1 MVKVFV
7 SSVIDASTDK
17 VWNVVR
23 DFNAMPGWHPAIAR
37 SMIEAGR
44 PSDAIGCIRSF
55 HLTDGT
61 HIREQ
66 LLMLSDF
73 DFTFT
78 YSIIEA
84 GLDLQNYVA
93 SMKLTPV
100 TDGNRTFAEWTAEF
114 ETTPGK
120 ETEMAGM
127 VSADVFQAGFDALK
141 NKLAG
146 DKP

>member
-7 SSVIDASTDK
+7 SSVINAPADK
-17 VWNVVR
+17 VWAVVR
-23 DFNAMPGWHPAIAR
+23 DFNDMPSWHPAIAR
-37 SMIEAGR
+37 STIEGGR

-55 HLTDGT
+55 YLTDGT

-73 DFTFT
+73 DFNFS
-78 YSIIEA
+78 YSIVEA

-93 SMKLTPV
+93 AMKLTPV

-114 ETTPGK
+114 ETEPGK
-120 ETEMAGM
+120 ETEMAGI
-127 VSADVFQAGFDALK
+127 VSTDVFQAGFDALK
-141 NKLAG
+141 EKLAG
-146 DKP
+146 DGP